1 MSRKT
6 DIFEAV
12 LTNPYNHNSFV
23 DFVREF
29 LNDMDIVAPT
39 QYKKVYNNFSYYVD
53 GYFHIGNYQGDNGE
67 KIAIFSV
74 ALKKGDSVER
84 SRTMQRNFIKPL
96 IEAGNCAGA
105 LVAFYT
111 PEEPDKWRLS
121 FIRLDY
127 EFSKGKV
134 TEKLTPAKRYSY
146 LVGKGE
152 PCNTAK
158 QRLFPIFQDDTNNPG
173 IDELEEAF
181 SVEKVTNEFFQLYC
195 EKYHELREYLESNE
209 DFMQEAQIRNFTSEQ
224 FAKKLLGQI
233 VFLYFIQ
240 KKGWLG
246 VDAIPVTM
254 TEKEYKRAFF
264 ARGQKSRDIVGSV
277 YAPQEDGS
285 YKVVFEK
292 LRALSNEDEDFLAGI
307 VKGKPWGTGPKD
319 FMRKM
324 FDGCVDACKNYFD
337 DYLEPLFYTGL
348 NLNRGENGYYPPL
361 HRRIPFL
368 NGGLFEQLDN
378 YEWENNNFNIPNS
391 LFSNVDVK
399 GKRGADGILDIFD
412 RYNFTMNE
420 DEPMEREVAIDPEML
435 GKVFE
440 NLLDVKDRKSK
451 GAFYTPREIVHY
463 MCQETLIN
471 HLVTKTGI
479 SENAIRDF
487 ILYGEYL
494 RDEDTAKT
502 LKVTDASGKS
512 HARMLR
518 GAQVQKFYTTD
529 NISQGD
535 ILFLDSELYLKENKT
550 PRSQHHLQSRIVMQG
565 ITGVNEK
572 YRLKMSISKEGE
584 YCANSV
590 NYLMCG
596 NYNLYFLGLLN
607 SHLLNWYFAKLST
620 NSNVNGYE
628 VDNIPVRIDED
639 NRKRIEEFVNK
650 MLDNPND
657 YQSEDELNALVYD
670 IYGLSA
676 REREIVEQ
684 RYL

>member
-53 GYFHIGNYQGDNGE
+53 GYYHIGNYQGDNGE

-277 YAPQEDGS
+277 
-285 YKVVFEK
+285 
-292 LRALSNEDEDFLAGI
+292 
-307 VKGKPWGTGPKD
+307 
-319 FMRKM
+319 
-324 FDGCVDACKNYFD
+324 
-337 DYLEPLFYTGL
+337 
-348 NLNRGENGYYPPL
+348 
-361 HRRIPFL
+361 
-368 NGGLFEQLDN
+368 
-378 YEWENNNFNIPNS
+378 
-391 LFSNVDVK
+391 
-399 GKRGADGILDIFD
+399 
-412 RYNFTMNE
+412 
-420 DEPMEREVAIDPEML
+420 
-435 GKVFE
+435 
-440 NLLDVKDRKSK
+440 
-451 GAFYTPREIVHY
+451 
-463 MCQETLIN
+463 
-471 HLVTKTGI
+471 
-479 SENAIRDF
+479 
-487 ILYGEYL
+487 
-494 RDEDTAKT
+494 
-502 LKVTDASGKS
+502 
-512 HARMLR
+512 
-518 GAQVQKFYTTD
+518 
-529 NISQGD
+529 
-535 ILFLDSELYLKENKT
+535 
-550 PRSQHHLQSRIVMQG
+550 
-565 ITGVNEK
+565 
-572 YRLKMSISKEGE
+572 
-584 YCANSV
+584 
-590 NYLMCG
+590 
-596 NYNLYFLGLLN
+596 
-607 SHLLNWYFAKLST
+607 
-620 NSNVNGYE
+620 
-628 VDNIPVRIDED
+628 
-639 NRKRIEEFVNK
+639 
-650 MLDNPND
+650 
-657 YQSEDELNALVYD
+657 
-670 IYGLSA
+670 
-676 REREIVEQ
+676 
-684 RYL
+684 